1 MAMVSFLPFFILV
14 TTYCQDFALLQLI
27 FRLSFIVKFEINAN
41 THMIFYFGNMSS
53 MFLFHHF
60 QIISEERSCETVSYS
75 HIFDFILSKWKGR
88 CLLWWNHSMCDKYEC
103 KWVWIFALTSVKYHV
118 RLVTIRV
125 DFNNIPN
132 MIVVRTHIDF
142 GNNNTSIKNEH
153 SILLP

>member
-1 MAMVSFLPFFILV
+1 MISFYQNEKADVYCDGTRACV
-14 TTYCQDFALLQLI
+14 T
-27 FRLSFIVKFEINAN
+27 N
-41 THMIFYFGNMSS
+41 TNVNEYE
-53 MFLFHHF
+53 FL
-60 QIISEERSCETVSYS
+60 R
-75 HIFDFILSKWKGR
+75 
-88 CLLWWNHSMCDKYEC
+88 
-103 KWVWIFALTSVKYHV
+103 SVKYHV